1 MMNRPIFRS
10 VTTVVGAAVI
20 GAAVAVA
27 GVVGATELTAPTASV
42 STSSDRAPAE
52 RAAATDQD
60 DDSSI
65 PCEAAAE
72 KFLDKLPDSL
82 VADLEELRD
91 VAPDERREAL
101 EDLRDNAR
109 DGKYG
114 DRAQEFVESGMLQR
128 MWREVPAEL
137 RSDLLEIV
145 ELPNAQIPGA
155 LMAVLD
161 DAVSGVY
168 GDRVQFIAE
177 RIQEHVE
184 ECDS

>member
-1 MMNRPIFRS
+1 MMHRPIFRS
-10 VTTVVGAAVI
+10 VTTVVGAAVV
-20 GAAVAVA
+20 GAAVAIA
-27 GVVGATELTAPTASV
+27 GVVGATELTTPTASV
-42 STSSDRAPAE
+42 SSSDRAPAE

-65 PCEAAAE
+65 PCGASVD
-72 KFLDKLPDSL
+72 KFLDKLPDAL

-91 VAPDERREAL
+91 VAPDQRREAL

-128 MWREVPAEL
+128 MWRELPREL

-161 DAVSGVY
+161 DAASGAY